1 MKKKLID
8 LVSLHVIATILVAC
22 SNNKF
27 EATTEYTIEDFEAI
41 NHHGETVTLDS

>member
-8 LVSLHVIATILVAC
+8 LVSLLVIATILVAC

-27 EATTEYTIEDFEAI
+27 EATTEIEDFEAI
-41 NHHGETVTLDS
+41 NHHGETVTLDC